1 MPKNQDTHVKLAAKL
16 ISFEDNNV
24 VHSFFNSK
32 KK

>member
-1 MPKNQDTHVKLAAKL
+1 MPKNQNTHVKLAAKF
-16 ISFEDNNV
+16 ISFEDNSV